1 MKVTLKQVDGAKIS
15 FIFALSFALLIL
27 FFMPLM
33 FIPFILDDN
42 FPKPMLLFPIIAP
55 VLYFIFVYIS
65 SRIFFGVF
73 GLVLKKYNGFEIEV
87 ENLQK
92 DEIS

>member
-1 MKVTLKQVDGAKIS
+1 MKVTVKKIDGAKIS
-15 FIFALSFALLIL
+15 FIFALSFALLTL
-27 FFMPLM
+27 FLFPLM

-55 VLYFIFVYIS
+55 FFYFIFTYIF

-73 GLVLKKYNGFEIEV
+73 GLVLTKYKGFEIEV
-87 ENLQK
+87 EDIQK
-92 DEIS
+92 DENN